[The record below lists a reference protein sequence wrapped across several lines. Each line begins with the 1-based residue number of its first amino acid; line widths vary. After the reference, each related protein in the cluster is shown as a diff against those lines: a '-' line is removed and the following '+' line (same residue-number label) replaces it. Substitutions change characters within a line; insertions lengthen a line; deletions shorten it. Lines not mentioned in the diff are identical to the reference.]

1 MNVWEF
7 KSVVLGS
14 EINLND
20 VASHFGIKKKIK
32 WEDPLILS
40 GQALKGIL
48 KEVETKYVYLYYFG
62 SLVFIN
68 MQYHETQD
76 VVKYLKTIDKSLKI
90 DNIKE
95 YSDDYRL
102 EISPEYEYS
111 LGNELMTAS
120 THEDYYPDMISL
132 VLAKSISLE
141 KIERETDN
149 LLDNIEDVIGYLERG
164 NFNISDKQLAKSTA
178 KVIRF
183 EYNTIAN
190 LMLFEKPSSAW
201 YNEDIDKFFV
211 EMVALFDIEDRYSKI
226 THKTE
231 ILKDITD
238 VFGSLTHEKRATR
251 LEIMVIVLIAVS
263 ITISLLEILTKYLMK
278 S

>member
-1 MNVWEF
+1 MNIWEF

-20 VASHFGIKKKIK
+20 VASHFGVKKKIK

-68 MQYHETQD
+68 MQFHETQD

-111 LGNELMTAS
+111 LGNEAMTAS
-120 THEDYYPDMISL
+120 TYEAYYPDMISL

-141 KIERETDN
+141 KIENETDN

-178 KVIRF
+178 RVIRF

-201 YNEDIDKFFV
+201 YNEDIDKFFL

-251 LEIMVIVLIAVS
+251 LEIMVIILIAVS

-278 S
+278 I

>member
-1 MNVWEF
+1 MNIWEF
-7 KSVVLGS
+7 KSVVFGS

-20 VASHFGIKKKIK
+20 IASHFGIKKKFK

-40 GQALKGIL
+40 DNALKGIL
-48 KEVETKYVYLYYFG
+48 KNTETKSVYLYHFG
-62 SLVFIN
+62 SMVFIN
-68 MQYHETQD
+68 MEFHEIQD
-76 VVKYLKTIDKSLKI
+76 VVKYLKTIDTSLKI
-90 DNIKE
+90 ENIKE
-95 YSDDYRL
+95 YTDDYRL
-102 EISPEYEYS
+102 EINPEYEYS
-111 LGNELMTAS
+111 LGNEVMTAS
-120 THEDYYPDMISL
+120 VFENYYVDIISM
-132 VLAKSISLE
+132 VLAKSISLY
-141 KIERETDN
+141 KIEHETDN

-178 KVIRF
+178 RVIRF

-190 LMLFEKPSSAW
+190 LMLFEKPSGAW
-201 YNEDIDKFFV
+201 YNEDIDKFYI

-238 VFGSLTHEKRATR
+238 VFGSLTHGKRATR

-263 ITISLLEILTKYLMK
+263 LLISLLELFTKYFF
-278 S
+278 

>member
-7 KSVVLGS
+7 KSVVLSS

-68 MQYHETQD
+68 MQFHETQD
-76 VVKYLKTIDKSLKI
+76 IVKYLKTIDKSLKI

-111 LGNELMTAS
+111 LGNEVMTAS
-120 THEDYYPDMISL
+120 TYEAYYPDMISL

-141 KIERETDN
+141 KIESETNN

-190 LMLFEKPSSAW
+190 LMLFEKPNSAW
-201 YNEDIDKFFV
+201 YNEDIDKFFI

-263 ITISLLEILTKYLMK
+263 ITISLLEILTKYFMK
-278 S
+278 N

>member
-14 EINLND
+14 DINLND
-20 VASHFGIKKKIK
+20 IASHFGIKKKFK

-40 GQALKGIL
+40 DQALRGIL
-48 KEVETKYVYLYYFG
+48 RDVETKSVYLYYFG
-62 SLVFIN
+62 SMVFIN
-68 MQYHETQD
+68 MGFHEIQD
-76 VVKYLKTIDKSLKI
+76 IVKHLKTIDKSLRI
-90 DNIKE
+90 ENIAE

-111 LGNELMTAS
+111 LGNEVMTAGAF
-120 THEDYYPDMISL
+120 EAYYPDIIAM

-141 KIERETDN
+141 KIEHETDN

-164 NFNISDKQLAKSTA
+164 NFNFSDKQLARTSA

-190 LMLFEKPSSAW
+190 LMLFEKPGSAW
-201 YNEDIDKFFV
+201 YNEDIDKFFL

-251 LEIMVIVLIAVS
+251 LEIMVIVLISVS
-263 ITISLLEILTKYLMK
+263 IAISLLELFTKYVMK
-278 S
+278 

>member
-7 KSVVLGS
+7 KSLVLGN

-40 GQALKGIL
+40 GQSLKGIL
-48 KEVETKYVYLYYFG
+48 KEVETKCIYLYYFG

-68 MQYHETQD
+68 MQFHEIQD

-102 EISPEYEYS
+102 EIRPGYEYS
-111 LGNELMTAS
+111 LGNEMMTAS
-120 THEDYYPDMISL
+120 TYEAYYPDMISM

-141 KIERETDN
+141 KIESETDN

-201 YNEDIDKFFV
+201 HNEDIERFFL

-226 THKTE
+226 NHKIE

-263 ITISLLEILTKYLMK
+263 ITISLLELLTKYLL
-278 S
+278 

>member
-120 THEDYYPDMISL
+120 TYEAYYPDMISL

-263 ITISLLEILTKYLMK
+263 ITISLLEILTKYLLK

>member
-1 MNVWEF
+1 MNIWEF
-7 KSVVLGS
+7 KSVVFGS

-20 VASHFGIKKKIK
+20 IASHFGIKKKLK

-40 GQALKGIL
+40 DNTLKGIL
-48 KEVETKYVYLYYFG
+48 KNTETKSVYIYNFG
-62 SLVFIN
+62 SMVFIN
-68 MQYHETQD
+68 MEFHEIQD
-76 VVKYLKTIDKSLKI
+76 VVKYLKTKDTSLKI
-90 DNIKE
+90 ENINE
-95 YSDDYRL
+95 YTDDYRL
-102 EISPEYEYS
+102 EINPEYEYS
-111 LGNELMTAS
+111 LGNEVMTAS
-120 THEDYYPDMISL
+120 VFENYYVDIISM
-132 VLAKSISLE
+132 VLAKSISLY
-141 KIERETDN
+141 KIEHETDN

-178 KVIRF
+178 RVIRF

-190 LMLFEKPSSAW
+190 LMLFEKPSGAW
-201 YNEDIDKFFV
+201 YNEDIDKFYI

-238 VFGSLTHEKRATR
+238 VFGSLTHGKRATR

-263 ITISLLEILTKYLMK
+263 LSISLLELFTKYFL
-278 S
+278 

>member
-1 MNVWEF
+1 MNIWEF
-7 KSVVLGS
+7 KSVVFGS

-20 VASHFGIKKKIK
+20 IASHFGIKKKFK

-40 GQALKGIL
+40 DNALKGIL
-48 KEVETKYVYLYYFG
+48 KNIETKSVYLYYFG
-62 SLVFIN
+62 SMVFIN
-68 MQYHETQD
+68 MEFHEIQD
-76 VVKYLKTIDKSLKI
+76 VVKYLKTIDTSLKI
-90 DNIKE
+90 ENINE

-102 EISPEYEYS
+102 EINPEHEYS
-111 LGNELMTAS
+111 LGNEVMTAS
-120 THEDYYPDMISL
+120 VFEGYYVDIISM
-132 VLAKSISLE
+132 VLAKSISLY
-141 KIERETDN
+141 KIEHETDN

-190 LMLFEKPSSAW
+190 LMLFEKPSGAW
-201 YNEDIDKFFV
+201 YNEDIDNFYT

-238 VFGSLTHEKRATR
+238 VFGSLTHGKRTTR

-263 ITISLLEILTKYLMK
+263 LSISLLELFTKYIL
-278 S
+278 

>member
-20 VASHFGIKKKIK
+20 VASHFGVKKKIK

-68 MQYHETQD
+68 MQFHETQD

-111 LGNELMTAS
+111 LGNEAMTAS
-120 THEDYYPDMISL
+120 TYEPYYPDMISL

-141 KIERETDN
+141 KIENETDN
-149 LLDNIEDVIGYLERG
+149 LLDNIDDVIGYLERG

-178 KVIRF
+178 RVIRF

-201 YNEDIDKFFV
+201 YNEDIDKFFL

-251 LEIMVIVLIAVS
+251 LEIMVIILIAVS

-278 S
+278 N

>member
-120 THEDYYPDMISL
+120 TYEPYYPDMISL

>member
-1 MNVWEF
+1 MNIWEF

-20 VASHFGIKKKIK
+20 IASHFGIKKKFK

-40 GQALKGIL
+40 GSALKGIL
-48 KEVETKYVYLYYFG
+48 KDIETKSAYLYSFG

-68 MQYHETQD
+68 MEFHEIQD
-76 VVKYLKTIDKSLKI
+76 VVKYLKTIDKSLKME
-90 DNIKE
+90 NMNE
-95 YSDDYRL
+95 YSDDYKL
-102 EISPEYEYS
+102 EINPEYEYS
-111 LGNELMTAS
+111 LGNEFMTAS
-120 THEDYYPDMISL
+120 AYEEYYLDIISM

-141 KIERETDN
+141 KIEHETDN

-164 NFNISDKQLAKSTA
+164 NFNISDKQLAKTTA

-201 YNEDIDKFFV
+201 YNEDIDKFFL
-211 EMVALFDIEDRYSKI
+211 EMIALFDLEDRYSKI
-226 THKTE
+226 THKTD

-251 LEIMVIVLIAVS
+251 LEILVIVLIAVS
-263 ITISLLEILTKYLMK
+263 LAISLLEFFTKYIL
-278 S
+278 

>member
-20 VASHFGIKKKIK
+20 VASHFGVKKKIK

-68 MQYHETQD
+68 MQFHETQD

-111 LGNELMTAS
+111 LGNEAMTAS
-120 THEDYYPDMISL
+120 TYEAYYPDMISL

-141 KIERETDN
+141 KIENETDN

-178 KVIRF
+178 RVIRF

-201 YNEDIDKFFV
+201 YNEDIDKFFL

-251 LEIMVIVLIAVS
+251 LEIMVIILIAVS

-278 S
+278 I

>member
-20 VASHFGIKKKIK
+20 VASHFGVKKKIK

-68 MQYHETQD
+68 MQFHETQD

-90 DNIKE
+90 DNLKE

-111 LGNELMTAS
+111 LGNEAMTAS
-120 THEDYYPDMISL
+120 TYEAYYPDMISL

-141 KIERETDN
+141 KIENETDN

-178 KVIRF
+178 RVIRF

-201 YNEDIDKFFV
+201 YNEDIDKFFL

-251 LEIMVIVLIAVS
+251 LEIMVIILIAVS

-278 S
+278 I

>member
-120 THEDYYPDMISL
+120 TYEAYYPDMISL

>member
-1 MNVWEF
+1 MNIWEF

-20 VASHFGIKKKIK
+20 IASHFGIKKKFK

-40 GQALKGIL
+40 GSALKGIL
-48 KEVETKYVYLYYFG
+48 KDIETKSAYLYSFG

-68 MQYHETQD
+68 MEFHEIQD
-76 VVKYLKTIDKSLKI
+76 VVKYLKTIDKSLKME
-90 DNIKE
+90 NMNE

-111 LGNELMTAS
+111 MGNEVMTAS
-120 THEDYYPDMISL
+120 VYEAYYPEIISM

-141 KIERETDN
+141 KIEHETDN

-164 NFNISDKQLAKSTA
+164 NFNISDKQLAKTTA

-190 LMLFEKPSSAW
+190 LMLFEKPSAAW
-201 YNEDIDKFFV
+201 YNEDIDKFFL
-211 EMVALFDIEDRYSKI
+211 EMVVLFDLEDRYSKI
-226 THKTE
+226 THKTD

-251 LEIMVIVLIAVS
+251 LEILVIVLIAVS
-263 ITISLLEILTKYLMK
+263 LAISLLELFTKYVIK
-278 S
+278 

>member
-1 MNVWEF
+1 MNLWKF

-20 VASHFGIKKKIK
+20 IASHFGIKKKFK

-40 GQALKGIL
+40 ESALKGIL
-48 KEVETKYVYLYYFG
+48 REVETKCVYIYYFG

-68 MQYHETQD
+68 MEFHDIQD
-76 VVKYLKTIDKSLKI
+76 IVKYLKTIDKSLKI
-90 DNIKE
+90 DNINE

-102 EISPEYEYS
+102 EVSPEYEYS
-111 LGNELMTAS
+111 LGNEVMTAS
-120 THEDYYPDMISL
+120 VYESYYPDIISM
-132 VLAKSISLE
+132 VLAKSVSLD
-141 KIERETDN
+141 KIGHETDN

-164 NFNISDKQLAKSTA
+164 NFNISDKQLAKTSA
-178 KVIRF
+178 RVIRF

-190 LMLFEKPSSAW
+190 LMLFEKPSAAW
-201 YNEDIDKFFV
+201 YNEDIDKFYL

-231 ILKDITD
+231 MLKDITD

-251 LEIMVIVLIAVS
+251 LEIMVIILIAVS
-263 ITISLLEILTKYLMK
+263 ISISLLELFTKYFL
-278 S
+278 

>member
-102 EISPEYEYS
+102 EISPDYEYS

-120 THEDYYPDMISL
+120 TYEAYYPDMISL